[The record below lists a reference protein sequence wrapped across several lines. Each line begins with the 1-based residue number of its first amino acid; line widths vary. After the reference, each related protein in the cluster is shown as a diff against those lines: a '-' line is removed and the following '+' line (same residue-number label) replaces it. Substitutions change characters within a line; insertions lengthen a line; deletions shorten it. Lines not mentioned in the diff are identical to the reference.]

1 MQQKV
6 DRLEEMTSDL
16 TRNLNR
22 REDTALDYKR

>member
-16 TRNLNR
+16 TRNLNK